1 MSAQSPERKAQRDT
15 NCNVPYL
22 RVTSAMPAASDT
34 SPSSSS
40 DAPQPPPRRWR
51 RRKKILVGLFAL
63 AVFTGGLLAVA
74 AWHLWHQR
82 TSYAERALQH
92 LLPQFKPGLAQLDIT
107 SNEIRVTDLA
117 FQEVAA
123 EKPFATL
130 RSFSVVGWQ
139 DTLRHRS
146 VVGKITLDG
155 LHLSATAAELPR
167 LLTALLP
174 PTSVPTPTAPAG
186 TPPQLPRLSLEGVDL
201 TDFKFHLEGDAH
213 TPHIEFTLDHTLE
226 NLRLS
231 PTEAP
236 SLKSATLHLRD
247 LIIRTPDGSSLQLPK
262 LTLEVSYDAE
272 TGLVH
277 LHHLDLPAAVEL
289 KLLPAL
295 GDFIARFP
303 PSSEPDSPLPL
314 WFKGLVIERVTVPQF
329 TVSAPD
335 GLPTHPALPA
345 IAVEVTTALDS
356 RDVTWKPGQPLTRPG
371 RHETTLSN
379 VAIRPLASKSGHLLV
394 PSLSLTAYQDG
405 GIWHLAKSHAPGAD
419 IHWTPE
425 LEAALLPA
433 STRNPATSGQ
443 SPPALHLNAVTLK
456 DVRLRLDPTPR
467 LPLQI
472 DCRLDLDSRDLR
484 FENGSLTSAEPQ
496 KFSLRQIVTQ
506 IPGSRTAAPT
516 TIDSIEAILRPDTL
530 FATGLIDRIH
540 IARPH
545 LSYHV
550 DLHAYAA
557 EKKAA
562 GKKPPPPSRATP
574 LELPP
579 LLEKLH
585 FAHLAITEGR
595 VKVFGIWGAEFEA
608 ETTFHLTTE
617 PLDSLSQ
624 PASRHT
630 LVIDETRLNAT
641 GDKPL
646 PVARVG
652 RLEVKADLPQ
662 LLTQR
667 RLESLILTGGQ
678 VEFGEAFT
686 SILDT
691 GRAASSDAPAPPP
704 PAPPVTLGKPNWS
717 AGKVAINDF
726 NITLQKIAPGLPP
739 VTFTVQFEA
748 LNTPLQPEGLLE
760 NFDEQ
765 RIELTNLNIK
775 APYGQPRPV
784 AQLDTIFI
792 HFTLDSL
799 LRQRITKVEIL
810 NPTLYVGEP
819 LFWYVDYY
827 RKYAAGEIKS
837 DADRFALAAVNHDLA
852 LAVAADSVAA
862 PTTRLAWAVEELQVH
877 AGKLILAPKGVPL
890 PGFRQPF
897 PFSFNTKLGS
907 GEFDAVFD
915 IPPDNYP
922 FEKLKLELRGMRGQV
937 RFNMP
942 MKDVNNNLTETFWV
956 DQIRWKQL
964 HIEKAHLSVTYDMNG
979 IYGKFGGEAYEG
991 YLEGGFDVFLNDS
1004 YTWDGW
1010 ISGTN
1015 VRSTEITEKMTPAYL
1030 LLDGKVNGS
1039 LIAAGDAKELYQ
1051 ADITVSNAT
1060 PGKFSIAALN
1070 DILDKL
1076 PPKASDSL
1084 TNQITHIGVETLRD
1098 FDYDTVEAKARFH
1111 GREGTGHLKIA
1122 GPYGSR
1128 NFEINVFDHRWK
1140 VDPSD
1145 SIITVPIAAP

>member
-1 MSAQSPERKAQRDT
+1 MNP
-15 NCNVPYL
+15 
-22 RVTSAMPAASDT
+22 MPAASDT
-34 SPSSSS
+34 PPSPPS
-40 DAPQPPPRRWR
+40 DAPRPLPRRWR
-51 RRKKILVGLFAL
+51 RRKKIFVGLFAL
-63 AVFTGGLLAVA
+63 AFFTGGLLSVA

-82 TSYAERALQH
+82 ASYAERVLQH
-92 LLPQFKPGLAQLDIT
+92 LLPQFKPGLAKLDIT
-107 SNEIRVTDLA
+107 SNDIRVSDLS
-117 FQEVAA
+117 FQQVEA

-130 RSFSVVGWQ
+130 RHFSVSGWQ
-139 DTLRHRS
+139 NTLRHRS
-146 VVGKITLDG
+146 AIGKITLDG
-155 LHLSATAAELPR
+155 LHLTTTAADLPR
-167 LLTALLP
+167 LIATVL
-174 PTSVPTPTAPAG
+174 PTSAPRPTDAANTPA
-186 TPPQLPRLSLEGVDL
+186 QLPRFSMEGVDL
-201 TDFKFHLEGDAH
+201 TDFQFHLEGDAQ
-213 TPHIEFTLDHTLE
+213 TPSVAFTLDHRLE
-226 NLRLS
+226 DLRLS

-247 LIIRTPDGSSLQLPK
+247 LIVRTPEGSSLQLPK
-262 LTLEVSYDAE
+262 LTLEVAYDAE

-277 LHHLDLPAAVEL
+277 LNHLDLPAAVEL

-295 GDFIARFP
+295 GDLIARFSR
-303 PSSEPDSPLPL
+303 SSQSASALPV
-314 WFKGLVIERVTVPQF
+314 WFKGLVIKRVTVPQF
-329 TVSAPD
+329 TISSPE
-335 GLPTHPALPA
+335 GLPNHPALPA
-345 IAVEVTTALDS
+345 IAVQATIAVDSREVT
-356 RDVTWKPGQPLTRPG
+356 WEPGKPLTRLG
-371 RHETTLSN
+371 RHETTLSD
-379 VAIRPLASKSGHLLV
+379 VAIRPVHSKAGHMLI
-394 PSLSLTAYQDG
+394 PSLRFSAHHDS

-425 LEAALLPA
+425 LEAALLPPSKGTVA
-433 STRNPATSGQ
+433 STPSED
-443 SPPALHLNAVTLK
+443 SPVLHLTALGLK

-467 LPLQI
+467 LPFQLE
-472 DCRLDLDSRDLR
+472 CRLDLDSRDLR
-484 FENGSLTSAEPQ
+484 FENGRLTSAEPQ
-496 KFSLRQIVTQ
+496 KLSLRQIVTQ

-516 TIDSIEAILRPDTL
+516 TIDTIEAILRPDTL
-530 FATGLIDRIH
+530 FATGLMDRLH

-557 EKKAA
+557 EKKEA
-562 GKKPPPPSRATP
+562 GKQPPPSRQAAP
-574 LELPP
+574 FELPP
-579 LLEKLH
+579 VLEKLH
-585 FAHLAITEGR
+585 FAHLAITEGS

-608 ETTFHLTTE
+608 ETSFHLTSE
-617 PLDSLSQ
+617 PRDSIAQ

-630 LVIDETRLNAT
+630 LIIDETRLNAS

-646 PVARVG
+646 PVARIG
-652 RLEVKADLPQ
+652 RLEVKADLPA

-667 RLESLILTGGQ
+667 RLESLSLTGGQ

-686 SILDT
+686 SIIDT
-691 GRAASSDAPAPPP
+691 GKAASSEA
-704 PAPPVTLGKPNWS
+704 PVTPSPQVPSGKPSWS
-717 AGKVAINDF
+717 AGKVVLSDF

-739 VTFTVQFEA
+739 VTFSVQFEA

-760 NFDEQ
+760 NFEEQ

-827 RKYAAGEIKS
+827 RKFAAGELKS
-837 DADRFALAAVNHDLA
+837 DADQFALAAANHDLA
-852 LAVAADSVAA
+852 LAVAADAVAA
-862 PTTRLAWAVEELQVH
+862 PTSRPAWAVEELQVH

-890 PGFRQPF
+890 PGFGQPF

-922 FEKLKLELRGMRGQV
+922 FEKLKLELRGMKGQV

-964 HIEKAHLSVTYDMNG
+964 HVEKAHLSVTYDMNG

-1076 PPKASDSL
+1076 PPKASASL
-1084 TNQITHIGVETLRD
+1084 TDQITHIGVETLRD
-1098 FDYDTVEAKARFH
+1098 FDYDKVEAKARFH
-1111 GREGTGHLKIA
+1111 GREGTGFLKIA

-1128 NFEINVFDHRWK
+1128 NFEINVLDHRWK